1 MSYLTP
7 KRLTQQPPNNQIR
20 ADSTCGLVHPWRPR
34 ASRGLAPPP
43 LGWSPRRPSSSPA
56 APARP
61 SGPSAG
67 ATWTGSRGAS
77 PPARPYGTHG
87 GAPTTGSSRSPS
99 RPAAPPSASNAATI
113 SSGGLTLPPAPPP
126 TGPARLTRSWGSGGS
141 GGRSPWISPGIGLG
155 FGFASFSIDPFGH
168 SFKTLMLLL
177 DSFPQYRRELN
188 GFLQTPLG
196 RSVAVS
202 SLSLTFTNR
211 KHYLRF
217 LDYYQCRI
225 LSQLS

>member
-1 MSYLTP
+1 MNLSYEKRIKGKNRKGKTSLLASYLSYLTP

-43 LGWSPRRPSSSPA
+43 LGWSPRRSSSSPA
-56 APARP
+56 APVRP

-77 PPARPYGTHG
+77 PPARPCGTHG

-99 RPAAPPSASNAATI
+99 RPAAPPSASTAATI
-113 SSGGLTLPPAPPP
+113 SSGGLTPPPAPPP
-126 TGPARLTRSWGSGGS
+126 TGPARLTRSWGSGGG

-155 FGFASFSIDPFGH
+155 FGSASFSIRSFCPLFQYSDASFGFF
-168 SFKTLMLLL
+168 S
-177 DSFPQYRRELN
+177 
-188 GFLQTPLG
+188 
-196 RSVAVS
+196 AVQE
-202 SLSLTFTNR
+202 R
-211 KHYLRF
+211 A
-217 LDYYQCRI
+217 
-225 LSQLS
+225 